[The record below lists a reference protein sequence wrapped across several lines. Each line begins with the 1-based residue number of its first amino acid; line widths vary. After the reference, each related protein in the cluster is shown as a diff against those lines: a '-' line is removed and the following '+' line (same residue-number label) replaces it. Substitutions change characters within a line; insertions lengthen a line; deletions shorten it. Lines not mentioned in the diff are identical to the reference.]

1 MIVDCEV
8 VFRALKRSIV
18 EMVLWYGSWG
28 DNGLRGFQGALLSR
42 LGECDKE

>member
-1 MIVDCEV
+1 MLVDSKV
-8 VFRALKRSIV
+8 VFRVEESRLV

-42 LGECDKE
+42 LGDN